1 MPTKRF
7 LTPMPS
13 DLLPADEEF
22 QDFGNWLRTAAAGQ
36 RPIREFKDELF
47 SRCADAVEAL
57 GREASQRDVAVLVR
71 HAIRRMSERD
81 GQNDFSLSVPN
92 SDPWPGVDE
101 WKDVGVDVVSVDA
114 GFRLRAR
121 P

>member
-1 MPTKRF
+1 MNSQAF
-7 LTPMPS
+7 
-13 DLLPADEEF
+13 PADVEVL
-22 QDFGNWLRTAAAGQ
+22 DFSEWLRSAESGQ
-36 RPIREFKDELF
+36 RPAREFKDELF